1 MVEGSGGM
9 PRKFK
14 LLDELEKGEKT
25 GNDPSISYG
34 LDTTIEDPEWK
45 TWNATILGPYGTSF
59 NENLYEL
66 KIEPGMDY
74 PNKPPIVR
82 FISKINMGCVHSTN
96 GLVDVSKLNSL
107 KNWDKKNGSF

>member
-34 LDTTIEDPEWK
+34 LDTTIEDPEW
-45 TWNATILGPYGTSF
+45 
-59 NENLYEL
+59 
-66 KIEPGMDY
+66 
-74 PNKPPIVR
+74 
-82 FISKINMGCVHSTN
+82 
-96 GLVDVSKLNSL
+96 
-107 KNWDKKNGSF
+107 